1 MPALIPDLWPVVK
14 LDTIAPKTIL
24 DQQVEYI
31 RTSYRGYLDAEV
43 TTVTGAEDFV
53 IHRLDLVAVQLDGTR
68 TRILTATHRKEYY
81 PVQIEA
87 ACYQPKTRTFAG
99 GRLEAS
105 SLETLSGRNTPF
117 TQSLTWPPEG
127 DWRPIAWD
135 QTAFITK
142 VGEVLK
148 SGEVRSVMESIIA
161 RSNERQLLAD
171 PSAA

>member
-1 MPALIPDLWPVVK
+1 MPALIPDLWPDVK
-14 LDTIAPKTIL
+14 LDTLAPKVIL

-31 RTSYRGYLDAEV
+31 RTKYQGYLDAEM

-53 IHRLDLVAVQLDGTR
+53 IHRLDLVAVQLDGM
-68 TRILTATHRKEYY
+68 RIRIFTATHRKEYY

-87 ACYQPKTRTFAG
+87 ACYRPKKRPFDLA
-99 GRLEAS
+99 AS
-105 SLETLSGRNTPF
+105 MGNEDPYPETEH
-117 TQSLTWPPEG
+117 LTWPPEG

-135 QTAFITK
+135 QTTFIAK

-161 RSNERQLLAD
+161 RSNEKQLLAD

>member
-1 MPALIPDLWPVVK
+1 MPALIPDLWPDVK
-14 LDTIAPKTIL
+14 LDTLAPKVIL

-31 RTSYRGYLDAEV
+31 RTKYQGYLDAEM

-53 IHRLDLVAVQLDGTR
+53 IHRLDLVAVQLDGM
-68 TRILTATHRKEYY
+68 RIRIFTATHRKEYY
-81 PVQIEA
+81 PMQIEA
-87 ACYQPKTRTFAG
+87 DCYQPKVDRKVRSTTD
-99 GRLEAS
+99 RLMGSTTTEVIS
-105 SLETLSGRNTPF
+105 EKSLS
-117 TQSLTWPPEG
+117 WPPIT

-135 QTAFITK
+135 QTTFIAK

-161 RSNERQLLAD
+161 RSNEKQLLAD